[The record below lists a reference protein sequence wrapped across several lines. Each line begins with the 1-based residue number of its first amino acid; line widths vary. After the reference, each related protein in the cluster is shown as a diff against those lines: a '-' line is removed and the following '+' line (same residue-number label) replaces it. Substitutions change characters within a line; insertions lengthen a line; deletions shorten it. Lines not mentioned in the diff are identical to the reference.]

1 MAYAF
6 TLEHVC
12 SQSGARAGRIETTHG
27 TIQTP
32 IFMPVG
38 TQAAIKGGVL
48 PRDLKEAG
56 AQIILSN
63 TYHLMLRPGSERI
76 RDAGGLH
83 KFMAWDRPILT
94 DSGGFQVFS
103 LAGQRKVTDEGA
115 VFQSHH
121 DGSKHKLNAEEAI
134 RLQENFGSDIAM
146 AFDECPPAQADIH
159 TIRRAMK
166 RTTAW
171 LDRAIAARRRQDE
184 VALYGIVQGG
194 IHPDLRTEH
203 VSEICSRDA
212 CEGFAIGGLSVGET
226 IEQMHDVCGHTA
238 SLMPEN
244 KARYLM
250 GVGTPK
256 DLLICI
262 GHGVDQFDCV
272 MPSRNGRHGKAF
284 THDGGL
290 YIKNKFNHFDD
301 RPLDPSCSCAVC
313 AQFSRSYIRHLWMLD
328 EALGKQLM
336 VHHNLAFYLQLSRK
350 ARKAILEDRY
360 GDFQKEWL
368 ARMASGRWRHLPP
381 GPPDLSA

>member
-1 MAYAF
+1 MSYSF

-12 SQSGARAGRIETTHG
+12 AQSGARAGRIQTTHG
-27 TIQTP
+27 EIETP

-48 PRDLKEAG
+48 PRDLKAAG

-83 KFMAWDRPILT
+83 RFMAWDRPVLT

-115 VFQSHH
+115 IFRSHL
-121 DGSKHKLNAEEAI
+121 DGSEHKLDAEEAI

-146 AFDECPPAQADIH
+146 AFDECPPAQADLA
-159 TIRRAMK
+159 TVQRAMS

-171 LDRAIAARRRQDE
+171 LDRAIAARRRVDD

-194 IHPDLRTEH
+194 IHKHLRAQH
-203 VSEICSRDA
+203 VEQICSREA
-212 CEGFAIGGLSVGET
+212 CEGFAIGGLSVGES
-226 IEQMHDVCGHTA
+226 IPEMHDVCGHTA
-238 SLMPEN
+238 ALMPPD

-250 GVGTPK
+250 GVGTPL
-256 DLLICI
+256 DLLTCI
-262 GHGVDQFDCV
+262 GHGIDQFDCV

-284 THDGGL
+284 PHDGGL
-290 YIKNKFNHFDD
+290 YIKNKFNYFDD
-301 RPLDPSCSCAVC
+301 RPLDPSCQCSVC
-313 AQFSRSYIRHLWMLD
+313 TQFSRSYIRHLWKAG
-328 EALGKQLM
+328 EALGQQLM
-336 VHHNLAFYLQLSRK
+336 VLHNLAFYLELTRQ
-350 ARKAILEDRY
+350 ARKAILADRY
-360 GDFQKEWL
+360 ADFAKEWL
-368 ARMASGRWRHLPP
+368 ARIGSGRWRNLPP
-381 GPPDLSA
+381 EPPDLSA

>member
-1 MAYAF
+1 MAYSF

-12 SQSGARAGRIETTHG
+12 AQSGARAGRIETTHG
-27 TIQTP
+27 VIETP

-48 PRDLKEAG
+48 PRDLKEIG
-56 AQIILSN
+56 AEIILSN

-83 KFMAWDRPILT
+83 RFMAWDRPVLT

-103 LAGQRKVTDEGA
+103 LAGQRKVTDAGA
-115 VFQSHH
+115 VFRSHH
-121 DGSKHKLNAEEAI
+121 DGSKHTLNAEEAI

-146 AFDECPPAQADIH
+146 AFDECPPAQADER
-159 TIRRAMK
+159 TIRRAMD

-194 IHPDLRTEH
+194 IQTQLRSEH
-203 VSEICSRDA
+203 VEQICSRDA

-238 SLMPEN
+238 ALMPVD

-250 GVGTPK
+250 GVGTPR

-262 GHGVDQFDCV
+262 GHGIDQFDCV

-284 THDGGL
+284 THDGPL
-290 YIKNKFNHFDD
+290 YIKNRFNFFDD
-301 RPLDPSCSCAVC
+301 RPIDPSCSCPAC
-313 AQFSRSYIRHLWMLD
+313 TQFSRSYIRHLWTAD
-328 EALGKQLM
+328 EALGKQLL
-336 VHHNLAFYLQLSRK
+336 VLHNLAFYLELTRQ
-350 ARKAILEDRY
+350 ARKAILADRF
-360 GDFQKEWL
+360 GDFSAEWL
-368 ARMASGRWRHLPP
+368 ARMDNGRWRNLPP
-381 GPPDLSA
+381 EAPDLSA